1 MVYVFFKLN
10 QQYIEE
16 NLCVNRWENITVC
29 GGSCFLSLQLD
40 KNQSEEDPLPTP
52 MEERKQVSPVYF
64 LPSSPMALAQSPL
77 FESFPRVEDQV
88 RLSGYSQSLFRPPRS

>member
-1 MVYVFFKLN
+1 ML
-10 QQYIEE
+10 
-16 NLCVNRWENITVC
+16 T
-29 GGSCFLSLQLD
+29 GGRILRYAEALVSCLQLD

-64 LPSSPMALAQSPL
+64 LPSSPMALAQSLL